1 MSREK
6 LVQHYETMGGYLV
19 SCNNVEWIAVMDDD
33 GVVEGILVYFAGN
46 VVGVGNR
53 WQRGI
58 WNISLL
64 SCVTEQL

>member
-1 MSREK
+1 ME
-6 LVQHYETMGGYLV
+6 GYLV

-46 VVGVGNR
+46 VVGGGNR

-58 WNISLL
+58 WNISSLY
-64 SCVTEQL
+64 CVTERL